1 MGTKW
6 LLTATAVAFITSIG
20 FAAAQQ
26 SPLPPAPAEKV
37 APPTKDLNSPASPGV
52 TGGAVTDGAGE
63 ARKDPTK
70 KIDEGGRAG
79 ELQENRG
86 RSDTTGQ
93 APFPP
98 ASRDEN
104 RAPTQ
109 KKSDQKL

>member
-1 MGTKW
+1 MTLAKRVQE
-6 LLTATAVAFITSIG
+6 LPAYL
-20 FAAAQQ
+20 FAQI
-26 SPLPPAPAEKV
+26 S
-37 APPTKDLNSPASPGV
+37 
-52 TGGAVTDGAGE
+52 
-63 ARKDPTK
+63 K

>member
-6 LLTATAVAFITSIG
+6 LLAATAVAFITSTG
-20 FAAAQQ
+20 FAGAQV

-52 TGGAVTDGAGE
+52 SGGAVTDGAE
-63 ARKDPTK
+63 ARKDSTK

-98 ASRDEN
+98 ASRDKN
-104 RAPTQ
+104 RVPTEKNSD
-109 KKSDQKL
+109 KKL